1 MGYIK
6 VLWPESQAL
15 MSLTNEDM
23 EDYGIELGEDCSYF
37 VPEEDYDEI
46 IELAELRLDEES
58 WADRG
63 KEKPWDYG
71 KHFD

>member
-6 VLWPESQAL
+6 VMWPESQAL
-15 MSLTNEDM
+15 MSLTDEDM
-23 EDYGIELGEDCSYF
+23 EDYGIELGEECSYF

-46 IELAELRLDEES
+46 YELAEQRRLEEMES
-58 WADRG
+58 SRSS
-63 KEKPWDYG
+63 EMPWDYG